1 MTTPAKKSFQLIVI
15 GAGHA
20 GCEAALAAARMGV
33 DTALVTMEVRHAAR
47 MSCNPSIGGIAKSH
61 MVFELDALGGEMAR
75 NTDCTGIQ
83 FRVLNRRKGP
93 AVQAN
98 RAQCD
103 KPAYS
108 ARMAEVLRRQENLT
122 LVEDTVREILVRG
135 DRVAGVEGIRHGR
148 LEAGHVI
155 LTAGTFLNGK
165 IFVGK
170 TVTDGGRL
178 DEPAALELSDRLKT
192 LGFHVERLKTGTP
205 PRLRR
210 DSIDYGAMVPEPGE
224 TDPVPFF
231 SWEGREGLFH
241 VEHPEDV
248 PGGGGAGDGVG
259 ESVIPASPESL
270 VPRGTLGSA
279 LFPWI
284 PGADPVP
291 CHLTHTNAETV
302 ALISSH
308 LADSALYGGLIDAP
322 GARYCPSIE
331 DKVVKFA
338 SHTDHHVFVEP
349 EGRSVTEMYPNGTSN
364 SLPLDVQIRMIRSIR
379 GLERAEFLAPGYAIE
394 YDYFDPTQLH
404 PTLETKRVGG
414 LYFAGQV
421 NGTTGYEEA
430 AAQGLMAGLN
440 AALAILGKGE
450 LVFARHEAYIGVMI
464 DDLVTKGVTEPYRMF
479 TSRAEHRLLLRQ
491 DNAVFRLADAAERVG
506 VVPAARLRTI
516 RDRAAQIRSELA
528 RLDHDRA
535 PDGATLAQ
543 WLRRPEITY
552 ATMPGRCDNLPA
564 AVREQVEFE
573 TKYAGYIERETRNVE
588 KSQLVELQQIPE
600 DFDYHSIAALRY
612 ESREKLSAI
621 RPRTLGQASRVS
633 GVTPADIAILSVWLK
648 RFRQTER

>member
-1 MTTPAKKSFQLIVI
+1 MNARENKQSSYRLIVV

-20 GCEAALAAARMGV
+20 GCEAALIAARMGV
-33 DTALVTMEVRHAAR
+33 DTALVTMKANNAAK

-108 ARMAEVLRRQENLT
+108 ARIAEVLARQENLT
-122 LVEDTVREILVRG
+122 VVEDTVREIIVEN
-135 DRVAGVEGIRHGR
+135 DRAAGVVCTLSGR
-148 LEAGHVI
+148 LGARCVV

-170 TVTDGGRL
+170 NVVEAGRL
-178 DEPAALELSDRLKT
+178 GEPAATELSDKLRD

-205 PRLRR
+205 PRLHKN
-210 DSIDYGAMVPEPGE
+210 SIDWDAMTPEPGE
-224 TDPVPFF
+224 TNPVPFF

-241 VEHPEDV
+241 VERSVEGGIVV
-248 PGGGGAGDGVG
+248 PAPG
-259 ESVIPASPESL
+259 SL

-279 LFPWI
+279 LFPWV
-284 PGADPVP
+284 PGSDPIP

-302 ALISSH
+302 GIISSH

-331 DKVVKFA
+331 DKVVKFS

-349 EGRSVTEMYPNGTSN
+349 EGRSVLEVYPNGTSN
-364 SLPLDVQIRMIRSIR
+364 SLPLEVQLRMIRSIR

-394 YDYFDPTQLH
+394 YDYFDPTQLK
-404 PTLETKRVGG
+404 PTLETKRVEG

-430 AAQGLMAGLN
+430 AAQGIMAGIN
-440 AALAILGKGE
+440 AALSILGKGE

-491 DNAVFRLADAAERVG
+491 DNAVFRLANAAERVG
-506 VVPAARLRTI
+506 VVPAERLRTI
-516 RDRAAQIRSELA
+516 RERVAQIQSERA
-528 RLDHDRA
+528 RLDREHA

-552 ATMPGRCDNLPA
+552 ATMPGRCDDLPA

-573 TKYAGYIERETRNVE
+573 TKYAGYIERELRNIE
-588 KSQLVELQQIPE
+588 KSQHVALQQIPE
-600 DFDYHSIAALRY
+600 NFDYHAIAALRY

-621 RPRTLGQASRVS
+621 RPRDLGQASRVS

-648 RFRQTER
+648 RIAKKP

>member
-1 MTTPAKKSFQLIVI
+1 MTTPPSKKHFQLIVI
-15 GAGHA
+15 GGGHA
-20 GCEAALAAARMGV
+20 GCEAALVAARMGV
-33 DTALVTMEVRHAAR
+33 DTALVTMDVRHAAR

-103 KPAYS
+103 KPAYA
-108 ARMAEVLRRQENLT
+108 ARMAEVLLRQENLT
-122 LVEDTVREILVRG
+122 VVEDQAEEILIRG
-135 DRVAGVEGIRHGR
+135 DRVAGVACIRNGR
-148 LEAGHVI
+148 LEAEKVI

-165 IFVGK
+165 IFIGK
-170 TVTDGGRL
+170 TVTDGGRIG
-178 DEPAALELSDRLKT
+178 EPAALKLSDRLKAV
-192 LGFHVERLKTGTP
+192 GFHVERLKTGTP
-205 PRLRR
+205 PRLHK
-210 DSIDYGAMVPEPGE
+210 DSIDYAAMTPEPGE

-231 SWEGREGLFH
+231 SWEGHEGLFH
-241 VEHPEDV
+241 VEHP
-248 PGGGGAGDGVG
+248 GGAGEVG
-259 ESVIPASPESL
+259 RVLVSSPESL

-279 LFPWI
+279 LLPWLPGSNPI
-284 PGADPVP
+284 P
-291 CHLTHTNAETV
+291 CYLTHTNAETV
-302 ALISSH
+302 GIISSH
-308 LADSALYGGLIDAP
+308 LADSALYGGLIDVP

-331 DKVVKFA
+331 DKVVKFS
-338 SHTDHHVFVEP
+338 SHMDHHVFVEP
-349 EGRSVTEMYPNGTSN
+349 EGRTVLEVYPNGTSN
-364 SLPLDVQIRMIRSIR
+364 SLPLDVQVRMIRSIR
-379 GLERAEFLAPGYAIE
+379 GLEHAEFLAPGYAIE
-394 YDYFDPTQLH
+394 YDYFDPTQLLH
-404 PTLETKRVGG
+404 TLETKRVGG

-430 AAQGLMAGLN
+430 AAQGIMAGIN
-440 AALAILGKGE
+440 AALSLARKEE

-491 DNAVFRLADAAERVG
+491 DNAVFRLADAAARVG

-516 RDRAAQIRSELA
+516 RGRAAQIQSELD
-528 RLDHDRA
+528 RLSREHA
-535 PDGATLAQ
+535 PDGSTLAQ

-552 ATMPGRCDNLPA
+552 NTMPGRVEELPFS
-564 AVREQVEFE
+564 VREQVEFE
-573 TKYAGYIERETRNVE
+573 TKYAGYIARELHNVE
-588 KSQLVELQQIPE
+588 KSQHIEQQIIPV
-600 DFDYHSIAALRY
+600 DFNYHSIAALRY

-621 RPRTLGQASRVS
+621 RPRNLGQAARVS

-648 RFRQTER
+648 RLAKKTPE

>member
-1 MTTPAKKSFQLIVI
+1 MMEFPEKKTRYQLIVV

-20 GCEAALAAARMGV
+20 GCEAALVAARMGV
-33 DTALVTMEVRHAAR
+33 DTALVTMKADNAAK

-108 ARMAEVLRRQENLT
+108 ARMAAVLAMQENLT
-122 LVEDTVREILVRG
+122 VIEDTVEEIALEDNR
-135 DRVAGVEGIRHGR
+135 ACGVQGTRSGR
-148 LEAGHVI
+148 LDARCVI

-170 TVTDGGRL
+170 TVIDAGRL
-178 DEPAALELSDRLKT
+178 GEPASLRLSDRLRD

-205 PRLRR
+205 PRLHK
-210 DSIDYGAMVPEPGE
+210 DSIDYSVMTVEPGE

-241 VEHPEDV
+241 VEHPI
-248 PGGGGAGDGVG
+248 GGDMVGFGAGG
-259 ESVIPASPESL
+259 ESIPASAESL

-279 LFPWI
+279 LFPWL
-284 PGADPVP
+284 PGSNPMP

-302 ALISSH
+302 GIISSH

-331 DKVVKFA
+331 DKVVKFS

-349 EGRSVTEMYPNGTSN
+349 EGRSVPEVYPNGTSN
-364 SLPLDVQIRMIRSIR
+364 SLPLDVQTRMIHSIR

-394 YDYFDPTQLH
+394 YDYFDPTQLR
-404 PTLETKRVGG
+404 PTLETKMVGG

-430 AAQGLMAGLN
+430 AAQGIMAGIN
-440 AALAILGKGE
+440 AALSVLGKGE

-506 VVPAARLRTI
+506 VIPSARLQTI
-516 RDRAAQIRSELA
+516 RDRAAQIHAELD
-528 RLDHDRA
+528 RLDREHA
-535 PDGATLAQ
+535 PDGATLSQ

-552 ATMPGRCDNLPA
+552 ETMHGRRTGISA

-573 TKYAGYIERETRNVE
+573 TKYAGYIERELRNVE
-588 KSQLVELQQIPE
+588 KSQHIAMQLIP
-600 DFDYHSIAALRY
+600 DNFDYHAIGALRY

-621 RPRTLGQASRVS
+621 RPRDLGQASRVS
-633 GVTPADIAILSVWLK
+633 GVTPADIAVLSVWLK
-648 RFRQTER
+648 RMSVQHG

>member
-1 MTTPAKKSFQLIVI
+1 MTTPPPSKKHFQLIVI

-33 DTALVTMEVRHAAR
+33 DTALVTMDVRHAAR

-103 KPAYS
+103 KPAYA
-108 ARMAEVLRRQENLT
+108 ARMAEVLLRQPNLT
-122 LVEDTVREILVRG
+122 VVEDQAEEILIRG
-135 DRVAGVEGIRHGR
+135 DRVAGVFGIRNGR
-148 LEAGHVI
+148 LEAEKVI

-165 IFVGK
+165 IFIGK
-170 TVTDGGRL
+170 TVTAGGRIG
-178 DEPAALELSDRLKT
+178 EPAALELSDRLKAA
-192 LGFHVERLKTGTP
+192 GFHVERLKTGTP
-205 PRLRR
+205 PRLRK
-210 DSIDYGAMVPEPGE
+210 DSIDYGAMTPEPGE

-241 VEHPEDV
+241 VEQPS
-248 PGGGGAGDGVG
+248 DGVG
-259 ESVIPASPESL
+259 EAGVFIPSPEAL

-279 LFPWI
+279 LLPWI
-284 PGADPVP
+284 PGSDPIP

-302 ALISSH
+302 GLISAH

-331 DKVVKFA
+331 DKVVKFS

-349 EGRSVTEMYPNGTSN
+349 EGRTVMEMYPNGTSN
-364 SLPLDVQIRMIRSIR
+364 SLPLDVQVRMIRSIR

-394 YDYFDPTQLH
+394 YDYFDPTQLFH
-404 PTLETKRVGG
+404 TMETKRVGG

-430 AAQGLMAGLN
+430 AAQGIMAGIN
-440 AALAILGKGE
+440 AALSLAGKGE
-450 LVFARHEAYIGVMI
+450 LVFRRHEAYIGVMI

-491 DNAVFRLADAAERVG
+491 DNAVFRLTDAAENVG
-506 VVPAARLRTI
+506 VVPTVRLRTI
-516 RDRAAQIRSELA
+516 QDRAAQIQSELA
-528 RLDHDRA
+528 RLSHERA
-535 PDGATLAQ
+535 PDGSTLAQ

-552 ATMPGRCDNLPA
+552 ATMPGHRDDLPPS
-564 AVREQVEFE
+564 VCEQVEFE
-573 TKYAGYIERETRNVE
+573 TKYAGYIERELHDVE
-588 KSQLVELQQIPE
+588 KSQHIEQQIIPSN
-600 DFDYHSIAALRY
+600 FDYHAIAALRY

-621 RPRTLGQASRVS
+621 RPRDLGQAARVS

-648 RFRQTER
+648 RLAKNPQ

>member
-1 MTTPAKKSFQLIVI
+1 MTTSLNKKHFQLIVI
-15 GAGHA
+15 GGGHA

-33 DTALVTMEVRHAAR
+33 DTVLMTMDVQHAAR

-108 ARMAEVLRRQENLT
+108 ARMAEILRCQENLT
-122 LVEDTVREILVRG
+122 LVEDTVEEILVRG
-135 DRVAGVEGIRHGR
+135 DRVEGVIGTRHGR
-148 LEAGHVI
+148 TNAQKVI

-165 IFVGK
+165 IFIGK
-170 TVTDGGRL
+170 TIIDGGRIG
-178 DEPAALELSDRLKT
+178 EPAALKLSDRLKT
-192 LGFHVERLKTGTP
+192 MGFHVERLKTGTP
-205 PRLRR
+205 PRLRK
-210 DSIDYGAMVPEPGE
+210 DSIDYSAMTLEPGE
-224 TDPVPFF
+224 TEPVPFF

-241 VEHPEDV
+241 VEQSGLLPDRPDRNRNRAAESMV
-248 PGGGGAGDGVG
+248 PH
-259 ESVIPASPESL
+259 
-270 VPRGTLGSA
+270 GTPLGSP

-284 PGADPVP
+284 PGSNPVP

-302 ALISSH
+302 GIITDH

-338 SHTDHHVFVEP
+338 SHTEHHVFVEP
-349 EGRSVTEMYPNGTSN
+349 EGRSVLEVYPNGTSN
-364 SLPLDVQIRMIRSIR
+364 SLPLDVQLRMIRSIR

-394 YDYFDPTQLH
+394 YDYFDPTQLK
-404 PTLETKRVGG
+404 PTLETKQVEG

-430 AAQGLMAGLN
+430 AAQGIMAGIN
-440 AALAILGKGE
+440 AALAILEKGE

-506 VVPAARLRTI
+506 IVPPDRLQTI
-516 RDRAAQIRSELA
+516 RERSMQIRSELA
-528 RLDHDRA
+528 RLKREHA
-535 PDGATLAQ
+535 PDGAALAQ

-552 ATMPGRCDNLPA
+552 ATMPGRRDDLPS
-564 AVREQVEFE
+564 AVQNQVEFE
-573 TKYAGYIERETRNVE
+573 TKYAGYIERESHNVE
-588 KSQLVELQQIPE
+588 KSQFIATQQIPSS
-600 DFDYHSIAALRY
+600 FDYHSIAALRY

-621 RPRTLGQASRVS
+621 RPRDLGQASRVS

-648 RFRQTER
+648 RLAK

>member
-1 MTTPAKKSFQLIVI
+1 MNTPEKKTFQLIVI

-33 DTALVTMEVRHAAR
+33 DTALVTMKAENAAK

-108 ARMAEVLRRQENLT
+108 ARMAEVLRRQEHLAV
-122 LVEDTVREILVRG
+122 VEDTVREILAENGRA
-135 DRVAGVEGIRHGR
+135 AGVLGTRSGR
-148 LEAGHVI
+148 LEARCVV
-155 LTAGTFLNGK
+155 LTAGTFLNGT

-170 TVTDGGRL
+170 HAVDAGRL
-178 DEPAALELSDRLKT
+178 GEPAALELSDKLRD

-205 PRLRR
+205 PRLRK
-210 DSIDYGAMVPEPGE
+210 DSIDYAAMAVEPGE

-241 VEHPEDV
+241 VEQ
-248 PGGGGAGDGVG
+248 PGNPSSGGDDAAERAG
-259 ESVIPASPESL
+259 ESM
-270 VPRGTLGSA
+270 VPRGTSGSA
-279 LFPWI
+279 LFPWV
-284 PGADPVP
+284 PGSDPIP
-291 CHLTHTNAETV
+291 CHLTHTNAGTV
-302 ALISSH
+302 GIISAH

-331 DKVVKFA
+331 DKVVKFS

-349 EGRSVTEMYPNGTSN
+349 EGRSVLEVYPNGTSN
-364 SLPLDVQIRMIRSIR
+364 SLPLEVQLRMIRSIR

-394 YDYFDPTQLH
+394 YDYFDPTQLK
-404 PTLETKRVGG
+404 PTLETKRVEG

-430 AAQGLMAGLN
+430 AAQGVMAGIN
-440 AALAILGKGE
+440 AALAVLGKGE

-491 DNAVFRLADAAERVG
+491 DNAVFRLAGAAERVG
-506 VVPAARLRTI
+506 IVPAARLRTI
-516 RDRAAQIRSELA
+516 REREGQIRAELA
-528 RLDHDRA
+528 RLDRERA

-543 WLRRPEITY
+543 WLRRPEIGY
-552 ATMPGRCDNLPA
+552 DAMPGHCGDLPRM
-564 AVREQVEFE
+564 VREQVEFE
-573 TKYAGYIERETRNVE
+573 TKYAGYIERELRNVK
-588 KSQLVELQQIPE
+588 KSQHIAEQQIPA

-621 RPRTLGQASRVS
+621 RPRDLGQASRVS

-648 RFRQTER
+648 RLGGGERTE

>member
-1 MTTPAKKSFQLIVI
+1 MNAPEKKSYQLIVI
-15 GAGHA
+15 GGGHA
-20 GCEAALAAARMGV
+20 GCEAALIAARMGV
-33 DTALVTMEVRHAAR
+33 DTALVTMKAGNAAK

-108 ARMAEVLRRQENLT
+108 ARMAEVLARQENLT
-122 LVEDTVREILVRG
+122 VVEDTVREILVEN
-135 DRVAGVEGIRHGR
+135 DRVAGVLCTRSGR
-148 LEAGHVI
+148 LDARCIV

-170 TVTDGGRL
+170 TVVDAGRL
-178 DEPAALELSDRLKT
+178 GEPAALELSDKLRD

-205 PRLRR
+205 PRLHK
-210 DSIDYGAMVPEPGE
+210 DSIDWGAMTVEPGE

-241 VEHPEDV
+241 VEQS
-248 PGGGGAGDGVG
+248 G
-259 ESVIPASPESL
+259 EEGWIAPAPESL
-270 VPRGTLGSA
+270 VPRGTLGSV
-279 LFPWI
+279 LFPWV
-284 PGADPVP
+284 PGSNPVP

-302 ALISSH
+302 GIISSH

-331 DKVVKFA
+331 DKVVKFS

-349 EGRSVTEMYPNGTSN
+349 EGRAVPEVYPNGTSN
-364 SLPLDVQIRMIRSIR
+364 SLPLEVQLRMIRSIR

-394 YDYFDPTQLH
+394 YDYFDPTQLK
-404 PTLETKRVGG
+404 PTLETKRVEG

-430 AAQGLMAGLN
+430 AAQGVMAGIN

-506 VVPAARLRTI
+506 VVPTERLRTI
-516 RDRAAQIRSELA
+516 RERLAQIQSERA
-528 RLDHDRA
+528 RLDREHA

-552 ATMPGRCDNLPA
+552 ATMPGRRDDLPA

-573 TKYAGYIERETRNVE
+573 TKYAGYIERELRYVE
-588 KSQLVELQQIPE
+588 KSQHIAVQQIPE
-600 DFDYHSIAALRY
+600 NFDYHAIAALRY

-621 RPRTLGQASRVS
+621 RPRDLGQASRVS

-648 RFRQTER
+648 RVEKKP

>member
-1 MTTPAKKSFQLIVI
+1 MSTTPPKKHFQLIVI
-15 GAGHA
+15 GGGHA
-20 GCEAALAAARMGV
+20 GCEAALVAARMGV
-33 DTALVTMEVRHAAR
+33 DTALVTMDVRHAAR

-103 KPAYS
+103 KPAYA
-108 ARMAEVLRRQENLT
+108 ARMAEVLLHQPNLT
-122 LVEDTVREILVRG
+122 VIEDQAEEILVHG
-135 DRVAGVEGIRHGR
+135 DRVAGVACIRNGQM
-148 LEAGHVI
+148 EAEKVI

-165 IFVGK
+165 IFIGK
-170 TVTDGGRL
+170 TVTDGGRIG
-178 DEPAALELSDRLKT
+178 EPAALKLSDRLKD

-205 PRLRR
+205 PRLHK
-210 DSIDYGAMVPEPGE
+210 DSIDYAAMTPEPGE

-231 SWEGREGLFH
+231 SWEGREGLFL
-241 VEHPEDV
+241 VEQS
-248 PGGGGAGDGVG
+248 GD
-259 ESVIPASPESL
+259 ESWIDPSPESL

-279 LFPWI
+279 LLPWL
-284 PGADPVP
+284 PGSDPIP
-291 CHLTHTNAETV
+291 CHLTHTNADTV
-302 ALISSH
+302 GIISLH

-331 DKVVKFA
+331 DKVVKFS

-349 EGRSVTEMYPNGTSN
+349 EGRSVLEVYPNGTSN
-364 SLPLDVQIRMIRSIR
+364 SLPLDVQIQMIRSIR
-379 GLERAEFLAPGYAIE
+379 GLEHAEFLAPGYAIE
-394 YDYFDPTQLH
+394 YDYFDPTQLLH
-404 PTLETKRVGG
+404 TLETKRVGG

-430 AAQGLMAGLN
+430 AAQGIMAGIN
-440 AALAILGKGE
+440 AALSLAGKGE

-491 DNAVFRLADAAERVG
+491 DNAVFRLADAAERIG
-506 VVPAARLRTI
+506 VVPQARLRTI
-516 RDRAAQIRSELA
+516 RDRAAQIQSELA
-528 RLDHDRA
+528 RLARDRA
-535 PDGATLAQ
+535 PDGSTLSQ

-552 ATMPGRCDNLPA
+552 AAMMPGRRDDLPLS
-564 AVREQVEFE
+564 VCEQVEFE
-573 TKYAGYIERETRNVE
+573 TKYAGYIERELHNVE
-588 KSQLVELQQIPE
+588 KSQHIEQQIIPSN
-600 DFDYHSIAALRY
+600 FDYHSIAALRY

-648 RFRQTER
+648 RRANG